1 VTRPSRPRRPKLID
15 ELEVKARVTDVR
27 ALRRS
32 LRRAGA
38 RLEFRG
44 RMIDRRFDRRRELI
58 RRDEVLRLRVYRPTG
73 RRDRDRA
80 RAVLAW
86 KGAASTRRVYRHRRE
101 LEVGVADANAI
112 VMMLARLR
120 YRVTQVIDRRVEIYR
135 LGRAV
140 LRLERYPRMDTLL
153 EVEGP
158 PPAIERAIAATG
170 LPRGEFLSESLPY
183 FVAAY
188 RRRTGRRAR
197 LAAGDPRP

>member
-1 VTRPSRPRRPKLID
+1 VN
-15 ELEVKARVTDVR
+15 DVP
-27 ALRRS
+27 ALRRA

-38 RLEFRG
+38 QLEFRG
-44 RMIDRRFDRRRELI
+44 RMTDRRFDRRRELI
-58 RRDEVLRLRVYRPTG
+58 RRDEVLRLRVYRPSG
-73 RRDRDRA
+73 RGGRVSA

-86 KGAASTRRVYRHRRE
+86 KGAASTRRGAYRHRAE
-101 LEVGVADANAI
+101 LEVAVADAKAI
-112 VMMLARLR
+112 VLLLGQLR
-120 YRVTQVIDRRVEIYR
+120 YRVTQVIDRRVEVYR

-170 LPRGEFLSESLPY
+170 LARREFRSESLPY

-188 RRRTGRRAR
+188 RRRTGRPAR
-197 LAAGDPRP
+197 LADGDGRP

>member
-1 VTRPSRPRRPKLID
+1 VTLHPRRPRLID
-15 ELEVKARVTDVR
+15 ELEVKARVSDVP
-27 ALRRS
+27 ALRRA

-44 RMIDRRFDRRRELI
+44 RMTDRRFDRRRELL
-58 RRDEVLRLRVYRPTG
+58 RRDEVLRLRVYRPSG
-73 RRDRDRA
+73 RHRA
-80 RAVLAW
+80 HAVLAW
-86 KGAASTRRVYRHRRE
+86 KGAASTRRGVYRHRAE
-101 LEVGVADANAI
+101 LEVAVMDANAI
-112 VMMLARLR
+112 LLLLVQLR
-120 YRVTQVIDRRVEIYR
+120 YRVTQVIDRRVEVYR

-170 LPRGEFLSESLPY
+170 LPRREFRSESLPY
-183 FVAAY
+183 FTAAY

-197 LAAGDPRP
+197 LAAGEGRP

>member
-1 VTRPSRPRRPKLID
+1 MHGPRRPRLHN
-15 ELEVKARVTDVR
+15 ELEVKARVTDVP
-27 ALRRS
+27 ALRRA

-58 RRDEVLRLRVYRPTG
+58 RRDEVLRLRVYRPGG
-73 RRDRDRA
+73 RSGRDRA
-80 RAVLAW
+80 HAVLAW
-86 KGAASTRRVYRHRRE
+86 KGAASTRRGAYRHRAE
-101 LEVGVADANAI
+101 LEVAVADANAV
-112 VMMLARLR
+112 VMLLVQLR
-120 YRVTQVIDRRVEIYR
+120 YRITQVIDRRVEVYR

-170 LPRGEFLSESLPY
+170 LPRRKFRSESLPY
-183 FVAAY
+183 FVTAY
-188 RRRTGRRAR
+188 RRRTGRPAR
-197 LAAGDPRP
+197 LARGDSRP